1 MQMIVYLRDQSDAL
15 RVKDYLEERFGTLP
29 IFIVSSK
36 VCRTEWLVEIEGIAA
51 IKTENKNFSDY

>member
-1 MQMIVYLRDQSDAL
+1 
-15 RVKDYLEERFGTLP
+15 VKDYLEERFGTLP